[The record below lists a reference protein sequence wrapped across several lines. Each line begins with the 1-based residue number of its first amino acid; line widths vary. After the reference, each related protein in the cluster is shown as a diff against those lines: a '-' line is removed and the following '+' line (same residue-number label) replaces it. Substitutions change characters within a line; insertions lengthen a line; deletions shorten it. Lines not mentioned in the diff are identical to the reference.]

1 MYYLAKISELFIV
14 EPLTPYQML
23 GILGVPSLFAGLI
36 GWLIAELKEKK
47 LRRTMEK
54 AEESEEIK
62 ALKMGV
68 QALLRAN
75 MISEYNKW
83 SERGYMPIDVK
94 DSFENVWKQYH
105 AMGKNGVMDDIH
117 NKAVALPT
125 SKPKET
131 DTEE

>member
-1 MYYLAKISELFIV
+1 MTVYCLASISELFVI
-14 EPLTPYQML
+14 EPLTSYQVI
-23 GILGVPSLFAGLI
+23 GILGIPSIFAGFV

-54 AEESEEIK
+54 AEESEEIQ

-83 SERGYMPIDVK
+83 HEKGYMPIDVK
-94 DSFENVWKQYH
+94 DSFENVWKNYH

-117 NKAVALPT
+117 EKAMDLPT
-125 SKPKET
+125 SRPKSK
-131 DTEE
+131 D